1 MPCLCI
7 TFLLYTTDLTFL
19 GQTNLDIYDIHNIFK
34 LQEDYQPT
42 ICLLMR
48 LGVAQAMAMA
58 MAMAMADKDHLGT
71 VTIRSEKWNGM
82 YQLLK
87 F

>member
-1 MPCLCI
+1 
-7 TFLLYTTDLTFL
+7 
-19 GQTNLDIYDIHNIFK
+19 
-34 LQEDYQPT
+34 
-42 ICLLMR
+42 MR